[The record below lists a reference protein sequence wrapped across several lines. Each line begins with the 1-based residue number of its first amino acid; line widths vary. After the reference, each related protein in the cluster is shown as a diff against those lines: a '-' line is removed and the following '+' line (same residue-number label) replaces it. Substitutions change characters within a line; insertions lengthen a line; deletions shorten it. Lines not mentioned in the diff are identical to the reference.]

1 MDKAPLQV
9 KVVLLGDAGVG
20 KSSIV
25 LRYVTDSFKTD
36 ADGTVG
42 ASYMGKIVSFNDS
55 MVKLNIWDTAGQ
67 ERYHSLAKMYYR
79 DANAAL
85 LVYDITKKNSFEGMK
100 RWYNEVKQNSNADIV
115 VAIAGNK
122 EDLVGDEEVGQE
134 EAAEY
139 AESIN
144 AIYKKTSAKNSYGI
158 DQIFKEI
165 VLKAFPE
172 VNLTTKNR
180 RSVVLENNEK
190 KPKKNCC

>member
-1 MDKAPLQV
+1 MDKPPIQA
-9 KVVLLGDAGVG
+9 KIVLLGDAGVG

-42 ASYMGKIVSFNDS
+42 ASYMGKIVNFNDY

-85 LVYDITKKNSFEGMK
+85 LVYDITQKESFEGMK
-100 RWYNEVKQNSNADIV
+100 RWYEEVKQNSNADIV

-122 EDLVGDEEVGQE
+122 EDLIETEAVSQE
-134 EAAEY
+134 EAIAY
-139 AESIN
+139 ADSIN
-144 AIYKKTSAKNSYGI
+144 ALFKKTSAKSSYGI
-158 DQIFKEI
+158 DQMFKEI
-165 VLKAFPE
+165 IMQAFPE
-172 VNLTTKNR
+172 IKSSAKNR
-180 RSVVLENNEK
+180 RTIVLESNEK
-190 KPKKNCC
+190 KKKKNCC